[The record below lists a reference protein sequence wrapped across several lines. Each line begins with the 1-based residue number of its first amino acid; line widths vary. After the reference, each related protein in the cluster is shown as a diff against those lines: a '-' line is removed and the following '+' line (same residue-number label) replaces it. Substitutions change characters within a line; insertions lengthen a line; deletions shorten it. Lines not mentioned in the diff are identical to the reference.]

1 MTYVEKALLDISSL
15 HAVDEAEHKVWYG
28 GSPDMPEDVT
38 HKVFA
43 FQKLEHVN
51 AGHFVAVPVLQK
63 DKECA
68 LQLWVE
74 IQFRF
79 FLYKNPKTLVRK
91 N

>member
-63 DKECA
+63 SVHCSCGSKYNSGFFFTK
-68 LQLWVE
+68 LQKL
-74 IQFRF
+74 
-79 FLYKNPKTLVRK
+79 
-91 N
+91 

>member
-51 AGHFVAVPVLQK
+51 AGHFVAVPVLQN
-63 DKECA
+63 DIECA
-68 LQLWVE
+68 TVQLWVG

-79 FLYKNPKTLVRK
+79 FSYQNSKN
-91 N
+91 